1 MNQTRL
7 GEFTPIESESSKWQ
21 VDSFFM
27 WKVLIVI
34 CGMIIFPGCNNDFN
48 SLKGE
53 QNSIKEEGL
62 PVPAE
67 EPVLTLDASFFN
79 EIMEVDGKRV
89 IQNPDNPLILVNKEF
104 SLSQEYVPQDLVRP
118 NIAFSFGDE
127 DIEKSYLRKEAAL
140 ALEEM
145 FGDAAEVGIELFAV
159 SGYRSYERQNS
170 NFQNNVNRL
179 GEDEAIRVSASPGN
193 SEHQTGLAMDISSRS
208 ADLLLTQ
215 KFGETVEGKW
225 LMDNAHHYGFIL
237 RYPEGLE
244 DITGYIYEPW
254 HYRYVGVEI
263 ATEIKDRQIT
273 LEEYFN
279 IVKRI

>member
-1 MNQTRL
+1 MAL
-7 GEFTPIESESSKWQ
+7 FFDESSKWQ
-21 VDSFFM
+21 VECFFM

-62 PVPAE
+62 PVPTE

-118 NIAFSFGDE
+118 NIAFSFDDE

-145 FGDAAEVGIELFAV
+145 FGDAAEAGIELFAV

-193 SEHQTGLAMDISSRS
+193 SEHQTGLAMDISSHS

-215 KFGETVEGKW
+215 QFGETVEGKW

-279 IVKRI
+279 IVKKI